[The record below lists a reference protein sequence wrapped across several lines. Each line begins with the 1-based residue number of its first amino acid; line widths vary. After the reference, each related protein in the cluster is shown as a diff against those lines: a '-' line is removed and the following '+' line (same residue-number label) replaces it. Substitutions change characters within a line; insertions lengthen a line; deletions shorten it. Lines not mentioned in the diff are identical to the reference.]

1 MAANTTLVRLDAQ
14 IVDEAVKLLG
24 AKSRADAVHK
34 ALLEIIALKRFKNRQ
49 RLITDSISV
58 HQRKS
63 AATSFRPISARNVKL
78 KAKAHPHGPRIHP

>member
-14 IVDEAVKLLG
+14 LVDEAKELLS

-34 ALLEIIALKRFKNRQ
+34 TLQEIVALKRFKNRQ
-49 RLITDSISV
+49 RPSMSSISV

-63 AATSFRPISARNVKL
+63 VATSF
-78 KAKAHPHGPRIHP
+78 